1 MRPPNK
7 RSLRGAFS
15 MPSGHDQ
22 LSIRQVEMIDSIA
35 RHRSISRAA
44 AELNLTQSALS
55 HAISAIELQWG
66 ITLFTRQKNGMEPT
80 PYADAFRARAAV
92 IRDVINDTKRDLHSY
107 VQPKRPTLKI
117 QAGTRTTPIW
127 VTPAIA
133 TLAMRFQEYIFD
145 SQTNLGNL
153 ANNLELHQTDLAVAP
168 LALFQDTGPFF
179 VEQIGKIDNRFFAH
193 VTHPLSDRGDVTI
206 SDLRHYPLV
215 GDDVPHELADFVE
228 GNPGRLGQFNPLTGE
243 IIPTIRVN
251 AIFEIFGVLERS
263 TAIARLPNDLIYGV
277 RTANRIVEL
286 KGPSLKSRPVE
297 IYAIGLKS
305 KRHLPEIAT
314 MIDVMKEIE
323 NQRNL
328 YQ

>member
-1 MRPPNK
+1 
-7 RSLRGAFS
+7 
-15 MPSGHDQ
+15 
-22 LSIRQVEMIDSIA
+22 
-35 RHRSISRAA
+35 
-44 AELNLTQSALS
+44 
-55 HAISAIELQWG
+55 
-66 ITLFTRQKNGMEPT
+66 
-80 PYADAFRARAAV
+80 
-92 IRDVINDTKRDLHSY
+92 
-107 VQPKRPTLKI
+107 
-117 QAGTRTTPIW
+117 
-127 VTPAIA
+127 
-133 TLAMRFQEYIFD
+133 
-145 SQTNLGNL
+145 
-153 ANNLELHQTDLAVAP
+153 
-168 LALFQDTGPFF
+168 
-179 VEQIGKIDNRFFAH
+179 
-193 VTHPLSDRGDVTI
+193 
-206 SDLRHYPLV
+206 
-215 GDDVPHELADFVE
+215 
-228 GNPGRLGQFNPLTGE
+228 LGQFNPLTGE